1 MRVKN
6 FVLTALAYL
15 LVTFPFA
22 YVWHLVAFRSF
33 YERIGYFGEKPPIIT
48 LGFLSVAAQGLLLAY
63 AYPFFQRGG
72 HTLAEGMR
80 AAAIFGGLIVSVH
93 VVAAAAKNHAP
104 ATAEWFLFES
114 LYFVIQ
120 FTLIGL
126 VLAFIHRPKKGAA
139 DGV

>member
-6 FVLTALAYL
+6 FIPTALAYL

-22 YVWHLVAFRSF
+22 YVWHLVVFRSF
-33 YERIGYFGEKPPIIT
+33 YDRLGYFGTKEPIIA
-48 LGFLSVAAQGLLLAY
+48 LGFLTIAAQGLLLAY

-72 HTLAEGMR
+72 KALAEGMR
-80 AAAIFGGLIVSVH
+80 AAAFLGAVIASVQ

-104 ATAEWFLFES
+104 ATAEWFLFEG

-120 FTLIGL
+120 FALIGFA
-126 VLAFIHRPKKGAA
+126 LAFIHRPRKGAG